1 MFCDAFNHAQLYATP
16 ITNRKT
22 GPNGG
27 KGFELSLIPL
37 SSCRELLE
45 LPVTL
50 KREPL
55 RFPLDTF
62 LHLLWLP
69 HSSTSQATSQPCILV
84 LTCISHLLTEVPR
97 HDAGVTHSMYAPM
110 SETGLSGQTMKDT
123 NCIQQMRTQYAVVLN
138 TLSVRCPSHKS
149 LVVQSARQN
158 STIQHRSTRT
168 DMV

>member
-1 MFCDAFNHAQLYATP
+1 MFCNAFNHAQLYATP

-27 KGFELSLIPL
+27 KGFELSLIPP

-55 RFPLDTF
+55 RFPLDTC

-69 HSSTSQATSQPCILV
+69 HSFTSQATSQPCILV

-97 HDAGVTHSMYAPM
+97 HDASVTHSMYAPM

-123 NCIQQMRTQYAVVLN
+123 NCTQYAVVLN
-138 TLSVRCPSHKS
+138 TLSVRCPSQKS

-158 STIQHRSTRT
+158 STVQHRSTPT